1 MARENPDM
9 SSTPIADLRERR
21 SEVDAHHAAAR
32 RMFERIAP
40 TYDLLNRALTVGIDR
55 LWRAR
60 AVAEL
65 VRAPAGPVLDLCA
78 GTLDLAA
85 AIAERRPRD
94 RIVAVDFS
102 PSMLALGARKAPRVE
117 TVVADA
123 MNLPFD
129 DGAFAAVVCG
139 FGMRNL
145 ADLTI
150 GLREV
155 RRVLGPGGAFVT
167 LELFR
172 PSRISA
178 RALHRA
184 YASALLPAIGGLVSG
199 DANAYKY
206 LARSMAGFVTRSEY
220 EDALRASGF
229 SIVRGFDLTLGI
241 ASIVHAETA
250 A

>member
-1 MARENPDM
+1 MT
-9 SSTPIADLRERR
+9 STPIADLHARR
-21 SEVDAHHAAAR
+21 NEPDTHHAAAR
-32 RMFERIAP
+32 GMFERIAP
-40 TYDLLNRALTVGIDR
+40 TYDLLNRTLSVGIDR
-55 LWRAR
+55 FWRAR
-60 AVAEL
+60 AVTE
-65 VRAPAGPVLDLCA
+65 VERGPAGPVLDLCA

-85 AIAERRPRD
+85 AIAKRRPRD
-94 RIVAVDFS
+94 RVVAVDFS
-102 PSMLALGARKAPRVE
+102 PSMLALGAHKAPRVE

-123 MNLPFD
+123 MHLPFE
-129 DGAFAAVVCG
+129 DGSFAAVVCG

-145 ADLTI
+145 ADLTL

-155 RRVLGPGGAFVT
+155 SRVLAAGGVFVT

-172 PSRISA
+172 PSRIAA
-178 RALHRA
+178 RALHRV

-199 DANAYKY
+199 DTGAYEY

-229 SIVRGFDLTLGI
+229 SLVYGFDLTLGV
-241 ASIVHAETA
+241 ASIVRAETA